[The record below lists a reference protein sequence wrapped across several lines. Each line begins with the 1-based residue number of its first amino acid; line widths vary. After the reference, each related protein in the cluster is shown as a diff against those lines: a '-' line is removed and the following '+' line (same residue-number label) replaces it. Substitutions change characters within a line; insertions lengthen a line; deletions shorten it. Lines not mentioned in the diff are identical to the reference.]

1 MSSDFTYSTC
11 NALVDPGSEFWNL
24 NLSHEVEEPPHVLW
38 AQALACNWDSCGK
51 TFEFATY
58 PTPSCC
64 SSCDVEFKGGRTKW
78 SVRRKALQS
87 LISKQ
92 LENLLP
98 PSCIRY
104 QMLSDF
110 LGVFVSGFVLAA
122 CHVGAE
128 LSLLYFFLTA
138 LYGASRIARLLEANA
153 DQKVI

>member
-1 MSSDFTYSTC
+1 MSSDFTCSTC

-24 NLSHEVEEPPHVLW
+24 NLSREVEEPPHVLW
-38 AQALACNWDSCGK
+38 AQALACNWDNCGK

-64 SSCDVEFKGGRTKW
+64 SSCDVEFKGGRTKR
-78 SVRRKALQS
+78 SVKRKALQS

-92 LENLLP
+92 LEDLLP
-98 PSCIRY
+98 PSGIRY

-122 CHVGAE
+122 CMSAP
-128 LSLLYFFLTA
+128 SLVFCISSLRLYTA
-138 LYGASRIARLLEANA
+138 QAGSRDCSKQTPGKR
-153 DQKVI
+153 